1 MCACVQVIL
10 VLLSAV
16 KVREEVC
23 ITDQDRNKLHYETH
37 HYNERLAHSREVTN
51 QRCCSLDS
59 VIRKL
64 RRIDF
69 NQIQAV
75 SVCVCADDLATCL

>member
-1 MCACVQVIL
+1 MWVCACVQVIL

-51 QRCCSLDS
+51 WALLLIGFCDQEIAQDWL
-59 VIRKL
+59 
-64 RRIDF
+64 
-69 NQIQAV
+69 
-75 SVCVCADDLATCL
+75 